1 MKQMDDG
8 RLPRTPVPYRPSP
21 PAALLAAAGTTTL
34 ITARGTGFTAWNGL
48 NLTRWRGDRL
58 LDDDGLFHYIRD
70 RENFENWILGNP
82 GSMDSPS
89 VRRAVWEPGVF
100 TIEHEQAGIAARL
113 EICVDPDGCE
123 LRRVTL
129 TNRSGRRRW
138 LDLTS
143 AAEVVLAPAA
153 VYASHPV
160 FSNLFLQTEF
170 AASSRALLVRRRPR
184 GADETPPWMVLA
196 DLGDDVPEHET
207 DRHRFIGRGGSLLRP
222 AALASSAPLSGTTG
236 NVLDPVI
243 ALRRTLTL
251 DPDESIAC
259 CFLLGAAAGREAALV
274 LLDGRS
280 GPRAPAAAF
289 TGARASARRG
299 LKDAGLP
306 TTDAAYL
313 QDLAGAMLYGDPR
326 LRAATETLAR
336 AAAGEGDLARL
347 GLCGETILVLLDAR
361 AGGEPD
367 LRSKLGAAVR
377 YWRTLGL
384 DAELIELVDGEAD
397 AGRAEGVRT
406 LSASALTAGEIDLIA
421 ARARLVVRDRLPDL
435 AGIPADPAA
444 PRIWPRSATTHA
456 PPTPLPDPAST
467 LSFWNGSGGFS
478 PEGHEYAIRLVRG
491 RDGRLALPPQ
501 PWINV
506 VANETF
512 GFLVSETGAG
522 TVWSVNSRER
532 RLTPWANDPVGDP
545 HDEAFFI
552 RDEDDGAFW
561 SCLPGPRPGE
571 GDYEMRHGFGYSRCL
586 HESRGLALDTLLFV
600 ARGAPVRFVRVG
612 VTNRGPSLRR
622 LSVFSHSRLVLG
634 DRPAVDG
641 RHVVTSRG
649 DADGVL
655 FARNRLAGPHAGRTA
670 FGAVVAD
677 GGPAQLRCCADRAAY
692 LGAAG
697 DPASPE
703 ILRRGD
709 LAGLVGANLDACFSH
724 QATFELMP
732 GADIDIV
739 LLLGDAR
746 DDAAAHALAAGMTVR
761 GAWRREFD
769 TVTGFWR
776 ELLSAVRITTPAPA
790 LDLMVNG
797 WLPYQTLSCRIWGR
811 TALYQS
817 GGAFGFRDQ
826 LQDAS
831 SLAPLWPAALREQI
845 VLHAG
850 HQFRE
855 GDVLHWWHPPDDRGL
870 RTRFAD
876 DLLWLPLLAA
886 DYVRATGD
894 RGVMDA
900 TAPFLRAPA
909 LDPGEDERLVKAVP
923 CGDGADLYGHCC
935 RALDRSLTVGAHG
948 LPLFGSGDWN
958 DGMNR
963 VGREGR
969 GESVWM
975 AFFLCAVIEA
985 FAPFCDGRGDDERA
999 RRYREHAARLR
1010 EAVERDGWD
1019 GAWYR
1024 RGFYDDG
1031 APLGTAGDDECRI
1044 DALAQAWSV
1053 LSGAARPDRAAAAL
1067 DAVERHLVDE
1077 EHGLIR
1083 LLTPPFVD
1091 TPHDPGYIKGYVAGV
1106 RENGGQY
1113 THAAMW
1119 YVRAVAEAGRNERA
1133 LHLLEAINPVN
1144 LSATAAR
1151 VAVYQVEPYV
1161 VAADVYG
1168 AAPHVGR
1175 GGWTWYT
1182 GSSGWMHRTALES
1195 ILGFRLAG
1203 GDAFELRPCVPDA
1216 WPRYGIRW
1224 RAPDGA
1230 TTYDIE
1236 VLNPDGRARGVVSA
1250 TLDGEPLACVG
1261 GGVRVP
1267 VACDGRTHRV
1277 EAVLGDIPAGAA

>member
-1 MKQMDDG
+1 MAEG
-8 RLPRTPVPYRPSP
+8 RLPRIQDPCRPSP

-34 ITARGTGFTAWNGL
+34 ITAHGTGYTARNGVS
-48 NLTRWRGDRL
+48 LTLWRGDRL
-58 LDDDGLFHYIRD
+58 TDGDGSFYYIRD
-70 RENFENWILGNP
+70 RENFHYWIVGNP
-82 GSMDSPS
+82 DPREPGA
-89 VRRAVWEPGVF
+89 VRRAIWEPGVF

-123 LRRVTL
+123 IRRVTL

-138 LDLTS
+138 LDLTDAS
-143 AAEVVLAPAA
+143 EVVLAPAA
-153 VYASHPV
+153 AYGSHPV

-170 AASSRALLVRRRPR
+170 DAASRALLVRRRSR
-184 GADETPPWMVLA
+184 GADEAPPWLVRA
-196 DLGDDVPEHET
+196 DLGDDVPEYET
-207 DRHRFIGRGGSLLRP
+207 DRHRFLGRGGNLLQP
-222 AALASSAPLSGTTG
+222 KAMTATGALTGTVG

-243 ALRRTLTL
+243 AMRRTLTL
-251 DPDESIAC
+251 DPDESVVC
-259 CFLLGAAAGREAALV
+259 SSLLGAAPDRDAALALV
-274 LLDGRS
+274 CDRTGRR
-280 GPRAPAAAF
+280 RATAAF
-289 TGARASARRG
+289 AGARDAARRD
-299 LKDAGLP
+299 LQLAGL
-306 TTDAAYL
+306 TAADAAYL

-326 LRAATETLAR
+326 LRAGPDILAR
-336 AAAGEGDLARL
+336 GAAGPGDLARL
-347 GLCGETILVLLDAR
+347 GLAGEAIPVVLDAR
-361 AGGEPD
+361 AGADPA
-367 LRSKLGAAVR
+367 LRAKLRAAVR
-377 YWRTLGL
+377 YWRSLGL
-384 DAELIELVDGEAD
+384 EVSLSELVGERRDGD
-397 AGRAEGVRT
+397 HDDGVRT
-406 LSASALTAGEIDLIA
+406 LTSADLGGGDA
-421 ARARLVVRDRLPDL
+421 DLLLSRARLVVRDQLPDL
-435 AGIPADPAA
+435 AGLPAEPLA
-444 PRIWPRSATTHA
+444 PTVWPRSATTHA
-456 PPTPLPDPAST
+456 PAPTLPDAAAA
-467 LSFWNGSGGFS
+467 LRLWNGCGGFA
-478 PEGHEYAIRLVRG
+478 PDGREYVIRLARG
-491 RDGRLALPPQ
+491 RDGRLVLPPQ
-501 PWINV
+501 PWVNV
-506 VANETF
+506 VANGSF

-522 TVWSVNSRER
+522 ATWSVNSRER
-532 RLTPWANDPVGDP
+532 RLTPWANDPIGDP
-545 HDEAFFI
+545 HDESFFV

-600 ARGAPVRFVRVG
+600 ARDAPVRFVRVSIA
-612 VTNRGPSLRR
+612 NRGPSLRR
-622 LSVFSHSRLVLG
+622 LSVFAHSRLVLG
-634 DRPAVDG
+634 DRPASDG
-641 RHVVTSRG
+641 RHVTTSHG
-649 DADGVL
+649 DRDGL
-655 FARNRLAGPHAGRTA
+655 LLARNRQADPHAERTA
-670 FGAVVAD
+670 FGAIVA
-677 GGPAQLRCCADRAAY
+677 GEGAQLRACGDRAAF
-692 LGAAG
+692 LGVGG
-697 DPASPE
+697 DRSRPE
-703 ILRRGD
+703 VLRRGD
-709 LAGLVGANLDACFSH
+709 LPGRVGAGLDACFSH

-732 GADIDIV
+732 GESADIV
-739 LLLGDAR
+739 LLLGDAASE
-746 DDAAAHALAAGMTVR
+746 AAARELAAAMTVA

-769 TVTGFWR
+769 AVTGFWR
-776 ELLSAVRITTPAPA
+776 ELLSAVRVATPAPA

-845 VLHAG
+845 LLHAG

-855 GDVLHWWHPPDDRGL
+855 GDVLHWWHTPDDRGL
-870 RTRFAD
+870 RTHFAD

-894 RGVMDA
+894 RGVMA
-900 TAPFLRAPA
+900 AVAPFLDAPA
-909 LDPGEDERLVKAVP
+909 LDAGEDERFVKAVP
-923 CGDGADLYGHCC
+923 SGESADLYDHCC
-935 RALDRSLTVGAHG
+935 RALDRSLAVGAHG
-948 LPLFGSGDWN
+948 LPLFGCGDWN

-985 FAPFCDGRGDDERA
+985 FAPFCDERGDDARA

-1024 RGFYDDG
+1024 RGYYDDG

-1044 DALAQAWSV
+1044 DALAQSWSV

-1067 DAVERHLVDE
+1067 DAVEKHLVDA

-1083 LLTPPFVD
+1083 LLAPPFVD

-1113 THAAMW
+1113 THAALW
-1119 YVRAVAEAGRNERA
+1119 YVRAVAEAGRNNRA
-1133 LHLLEAINPVN
+1133 LALLEAINPVN
-1144 LSATAAR
+1144 LSDTAAR

-1168 AAPHVGR
+1168 APPHVGR

-1203 GDAFELRPCVPDA
+1203 GDAFELRPCVPDD
-1216 WPRYGIRW
+1216 WPRYGIAW

-1236 VLNPDGRARGVVSA
+1236 VVNPDGRARGVVAA
-1250 TLDGEPLACVG
+1250 TLDGAPLACAG

-1267 VACDGRTHRV
+1267 VACDGRAHRV
-1277 EAVLGDIPAGAA
+1277 EAVLGDAPGSAA

>member
-1 MKQMDDG
+1 MDDG
-8 RLPRTPVPYRPSP
+8 RLPRIPDPCRPSLP
-21 PAALLAAAGTTTL
+21 TALLAAAGTTTL
-34 ITARGTGFTAWNGL
+34 ITTHGTGFTARNGL
-48 NLTRWRGDRL
+48 NLTLWRGDRVTNG
-58 LDDDGLFHYIRD
+58 DGLLYYIRD
-70 RENFENWILGNP
+70 RENFRYWVLGGP
-82 GSMDSPS
+82 GSGESGA

-113 EICVDPDGCE
+113 EVCIDPDGCE
-123 LRRVTL
+123 IRRITL
-129 TNRSGRRRW
+129 TNRSGQRRW

-153 VYASHPV
+153 DHASHPV

-170 AASSRALLVRRRPR
+170 DAPTRALLVRRRPR
-184 GADETPPWMVLA
+184 AADETPPWLVQA
-196 DLGDDVPEHET
+196 DLGDDIPEYET
-207 DRHRFIGRGGSLLRP
+207 DRHRFLGRGGNLLRP
-222 AALASSAPLSGTTG
+222 AALTASGALSGTTG

-243 ALRRTLTL
+243 VLRRTLTL
-251 DPDESIAC
+251 DPDESATC
-259 CFLLGAAAGREAALV
+259 SYLLGSAPDRDAALALVCDRAGR
-274 LLDGRS
+274 R
-280 GPRAPAAAF
+280 RATAAF
-289 TGARASARRG
+289 AGARELARSELRS
-299 LKDAGLP
+299 AGLA
-306 TTDAAYL
+306 TADAAYL
-313 QDLAGAMLYGDPR
+313 QDLAGAMLCGDPR
-326 LRAATETLAR
+326 LRAAPESLAR
-336 AAAGEGDLARL
+336 ATARPGDIARL
-347 GLCGETILVLLDAR
+347 GLGGEAIQVVLDAR
-361 AGGEPD
+361 SGEDPA
-367 LRSKLGAAVR
+367 LRAKLRTAVR
-377 YWRTLGL
+377 YWRSLGL
-384 DAELIELVDGEAD
+384 DATLIELSDATPTLDDEA
-397 AGRAEGVRT
+397 GVRT
-406 LSASALTAGEIDLIA
+406 LSPGDLTDDDLDLIT

-435 AGIPADPAA
+435 AGTPAEPAA
-444 PRIWPRSATTHA
+444 PVAWPRAVTTHA
-456 PPTPLPDPAST
+456 PAPPLPDAATS
-467 LSFWNGSGGFS
+467 LRYWNGCGGFA
-478 PEGHEYAIRLVRG
+478 PEGHEYVIRLTRG

-501 PWINV
+501 PWVNV
-506 VANETF
+506 VANQRF

-545 HDEAFFI
+545 HDETLFI
-552 RDEDDGAFW
+552 RDEDDGVFW

-600 ARGAPVRFVRVG
+600 ARDEPVRFLRVN
-612 VTNRGPSLRR
+612 VVNRGPSLRR

-634 DRPAVDG
+634 DRPASDG
-641 RHVVTSRG
+641 RHVVTARG
-649 DADGVL
+649 DGDGVL
-655 FARNRLAGPHAGRTA
+655 FARNRQAGPHADRTA
-670 FGAVVAD
+670 FGAVHAD
-677 GGPAQLRCCADRAAY
+677 GGGARLRSCGDRAAF
-692 LGAAG
+692 LGAGG
-697 DPASPE
+697 DPADPE
-703 ILRRGD
+703 ALRRGD
-709 LAGLVGANLDACFSH
+709 LPGLVGAGLDACFSH
-724 QATFELMP
+724 QATLELKP
-732 GADIDIV
+732 GEGADVV
-739 LLLGDAR
+739 LLLGDAANETAAH
-746 DDAAAHALAAGMTVR
+746 DLAAAMASD

-769 TVTGFWR
+769 AVSGFWR
-776 ELLSAVRITTPAPA
+776 ELLSAVRVTTPAPA

-831 SLAPLWPAALREQI
+831 SLAPLLPSALREQI
-845 VLHAG
+845 LLHAG

-855 GDVLHWWHPPDDRGL
+855 GDVLHWWHMPDDRGL

-894 RGVMDA
+894 RGVMA
-900 TAPFLRAPA
+900 EVAPFLDAPA
-909 LDPGEDERLVKAVP
+909 LDGGEDERFVKAVP
-923 CGDGADLYGHCC
+923 SGESADLYGHCC
-935 RALDRSLTVGAHG
+935 RALDRSLSVGAHG
-948 LPLFGSGDWN
+948 LPLFGCGDWN

-975 AFFLCAVIEA
+975 AFFLCAVVQA
-985 FAPFCDGRGDDERA
+985 FVPFCDERRDDQRA

-1024 RGFYDDG
+1024 RGYYDDG
-1031 APLGTAGDDECRI
+1031 APLGTAGDSECRI

-1053 LSGAARPDRAAAAL
+1053 LSGAAHPDRAAAAL

-1083 LLTPPFVD
+1083 LLAPPFVD

-1113 THAAMW
+1113 THAALW
-1119 YVRAVAEAGRNERA
+1119 FVRAVAEAGRNDRA
-1133 LHLLEAINPVN
+1133 LALLEAINPIN
-1144 LSATAAR
+1144 LSASPSQ

-1203 GDAFELRPCVPDA
+1203 GDAFELHPCVPDA

-1224 RAPDGA
+1224 RAQDGV
-1230 TTYDIE
+1230 TTYDID
-1236 VLNPDGRARGVVSA
+1236 VLNPDGRARGVVAA
-1250 TLDGEPLACVG
+1250 TLDGEPLACAG

-1267 VACDGRTHRV
+1267 VARDGRTHRV
-1277 EAVLGDIPAGAA
+1277 EAILGDVPGNAP

>member
-1 MKQMDDG
+1 M
-8 RLPRTPVPYRPSP
+8 PRIPDPRRPTP

-34 ITARGTGFTAWNGL
+34 ITAHGTGFTARNGV
-48 NLTRWRGDRL
+48 NLTLWRGDHVTDR
-58 LDDDGLFHYIRD
+58 DGWFFYIRD
-70 RENFENWILGNP
+70 RETFDHWILGIP
-82 GSMDSPS
+82 GPYGSLS
-89 VRRAVWEPGVF
+89 VRRAIREPGVF
-100 TIEHEQAGIAARL
+100 TIEHEQAGVAARL
-113 EICVDPDGCE
+113 EVCIAPDGCE
-123 LRRVTL
+123 VRRVTL
-129 TNRSGRRRW
+129 TNRSGQRRW
-138 LDLTS
+138 LDLTT

-153 VYASHPV
+153 AHASHPV

-170 AASSRALLVRRRPR
+170 DAESRSLLVRRRPR
-184 GADETPPWMVLA
+184 GADEIPPWLVLA
-196 DLGDDVPEHET
+196 DLGDDLPEYET
-207 DRHRFIGRGGSLLRP
+207 DRHRFLGRGRNLLQP
-222 AALASSAPLSGTTG
+222 AALNTSGPLSGTTG

-251 DPDESIAC
+251 DPDESVSC
-259 CFLLGAAAGREAALV
+259 SFLLGAARDRDAALALVVDRAGRRSAATTF
-274 LLDGRS
+274 
-280 GPRAPAAAF
+280 A
-289 TGARASARRG
+289 GAREQARLDLRS
-299 LKDAGLP
+299 AGL
-306 TTDAAYL
+306 TTAEASYL

-326 LRAATETLAR
+326 LRAAPEALAR
-336 AAAGEGDLARL
+336 ATAGPEDLDRL
-347 GLCGETILVLLDAR
+347 GLDGDPLGVVLDAR
-361 AGGEPD
+361 SGVDPV
-367 LRSKLGAAVR
+367 LRAKLRAAVR

-384 DAELIELVDGEAD
+384 ETTLIELAAGGTADGDVD
-397 AGRAEGVRT
+397 GVRT
-406 LSASALTAGEIDLIA
+406 IPPGDLSSGDLDLVL

-435 AGIPADPAA
+435 AVAPAEPAA
-444 PRIWPRSATTHA
+444 VAAWPRAATTHA
-456 PPTPLPDPAST
+456 APPPLPDAAAS
-467 LSFWNGSGGFS
+467 LKYWNGFGGFA
-478 PEGHEYAIRLVRG
+478 PDGREYVIRLVRG
-491 RDGRLALPPQ
+491 RDGRLVLPPQ
-501 PWINV
+501 PWVNV
-506 VANETF
+506 VANEAF
-512 GFLVSETGAG
+512 GFLVGETGAG
-522 TVWSVNSRER
+522 AVWSVNSRQR

-545 HDEAFFI
+545 HDESFFV
-552 RDEDDGAFW
+552 RDEDDGVFW

-600 ARGAPVRFVRVG
+600 ARDKPVRFVRVG

-622 LSVFSHSRLVLG
+622 LSVFAHSRLVLG
-634 DRPAVDG
+634 DRPASDG
-641 RHVVTSRG
+641 RQVVTGRG
-649 DADGVL
+649 DTDGLL
-655 FARNRLAGPHAGRTA
+655 FARNRQAGAHAQRTV
-670 FGAVVAD
+670 FGAVIAGETAHLRACGDRASFLGD
-677 GGPAQLRCCADRAAY
+677 GGAPS
-692 LGAAG
+692 
-697 DPASPE
+697 DPE
-703 ILRRGD
+703 VLRRGD
-709 LAGLVGANLDACFSH
+709 LEGRVGAGLDACFTH
-724 QATFELMP
+724 QATFELKP
-732 GADIDIV
+732 GESLDV
-739 LLLGDAR
+739 VVLLGDAADADGAR
-746 DDAAAHALAAGMTVR
+746 DLAAAMAAD
-761 GAWRREFD
+761 GAWRREFAAVD
-769 TVTGFWR
+769 GFWR
-776 ELLSAVRITTPAPA
+776 GLLSAVQVSTPAPA

-831 SLAPLWPAALREQI
+831 SLAPLWPAALRGQI
-845 VLHAG
+845 LLHAG

-855 GDVLHWWHPPDDRGL
+855 GDVLHWWHTPDDRGL

-894 RGVMDA
+894 RGVMA
-900 TAPFLRAPA
+900 AVAPFLDAPA
-909 LDPGEDERLVKAVP
+909 LDPGEDERFVKAVP
-923 CGDGADLYGHCC
+923 SGESADLYDHCC
-935 RALDRSLTVGAHG
+935 RALDRSLAVGAHG
-948 LPLFGSGDWN
+948 LPLFGCGDWN

-985 FAPFCDGRGDDERA
+985 FAPFCDERGDDVRA
-999 RRYREHAARLR
+999 RRYRDHAARLR
-1010 EAVERDGWD
+1010 ESVEHDGWD

-1024 RGFYDDG
+1024 RGYYDDG
-1031 APLGTAGDDECRI
+1031 APLGTAGDSECRI
-1044 DALAQAWSV
+1044 DALAQSWSV

-1083 LLTPPFVD
+1083 LLAPPFVD

-1113 THAAMW
+1113 THAALW
-1119 YVRAVAEAGRNERA
+1119 YVRAVAEAGRNNRA
-1133 LHLLEAINPVN
+1133 LALLEAINPVN
-1144 LSATAAR
+1144 LSDTAAR

-1203 GDAFELRPCVPDA
+1203 GDAFELRPCVPDD
-1216 WPRYGIRW
+1216 WPRYGIAW

-1236 VLNPDGRARGVVSA
+1236 VLNPDGRARGVVAA
-1250 TLDGEPLACVG
+1250 TLDGAPLACTN

-1267 VACDGRTHRV
+1267 VACDGRAHRV
-1277 EAVLGDIPAGAA
+1277 EAILGDVPGSAS